1 MSNPNAAQAPVTV
14 VGLGLMGQALAAAF
28 LGNGHPT
35 TVWNRSAAKA
45 DDLVAKGAVLAP
57 SVKDAVEASP
67 LIVICVSDYDA
78 VSALLDPVADSLK
91 GRTLVNMTSA
101 SSGQARGMAKWAEE
115 NGVGA
120 YVDSAIMAIPPA
132 IATDEALLLYCG
144 PKAAFDEHE
153 ETLKAV
159 APAGTTYLG
168 DNHGLAA
175 LYDVSL
181 LTMMWGVE
189 NSFLHGAAL
198 LGTAGVKAT
207 DFLPMAKALAE
218 MSLGFIEAYAA
229 QIDASDWHAEDAT
242 IDTHVDAMD
251 HLLEESKVL
260 GVDTVWPTAIASLG
274 RRAIAE
280 GRGPSGY
287 AAMVEVFRKPS
298 A

>member
-45 DDLVAKGAVLAP
+45 DELVAKGAVLAP

-67 LIVICVSDYDA
+67 LVVICVSDYDA
-78 VSALLDPVADSLK
+78 VHELLDPVVGSLE

-101 SSGQARGMAKWAEE
+101 SSSQARGTSKWAVE
-115 NGVGA
+115 NKVGA
-120 YVDSAIMAIPPA
+120 YVESAIMAIPPDV
-132 IATDEALLLYCG
+132 ATDAAILLYSG

-153 ETLKAV
+153 QTLKAV
-159 APAGTTYLG
+159 APAGTRYLG
-168 DNHGLAA
+168 EDHGLAA
-175 LYDVSL
+175 LHDVAL
-181 LTMMWGVE
+181 LTMMWGIE
-189 NSFLHGAAL
+189 NSFLHGVAL

-207 DFLPMAKALAE
+207 EYLPLAKALGE
-218 MSLGFIEAYAA
+218 MSLGFNEAYAA
-229 QIDASDWHAEDAT
+229 QIDSGDWPAEDST

-251 HLLEESKVL
+251 HLLDESKEL
-260 GVDTVWPTAIASLG
+260 GVNTEWPALITALG
-274 RRAIAE
+274 KRAIAE
-280 GRGPSGY
+280 GHGPASY

>member
-251 HLLEESKVL
+251 HLLEESKEL